1 MSDELLKTS
10 ISQGGRGVALRQK
23 SNVSVLAVPQV
34 LGTSPGPGTGCTV
47 FLNTLSDHAY
57 DGAQVDFIAMFF
69 GRTVIFETQ
78 FIDPL
83 VNASQPSIELTAY
96 GCAADYWQVQLT
108 LLNGSTPA
116 VQLQSSIVAFGVE
129 NISAASSSEATPF
142 RIPNL
147 APSAMGSVT
156 WDVPLGTSLWKAV
169 CVARVT
175 KSGGAGEAVGD
186 SYVTDSEI
194 AFDNVAGAVSAT
206 PPISGNTPGVWSDA
220 SMTSTTFTL
229 SATATEGEVSYAIPA
244 LDAGSLVTVTIT
256 LTELG
261 TG

>member
-34 LGTSPGPGTGCTV
+34 LGQSPGPGTGCTV

-108 LLNGSTPA
+108 LLSGSTPA

-129 NISAASSSEATPF
+129 NISAASAASAPPGIQRLLYSSSPQQVTIATPGIKQYVLIIGF
-142 RIPNL
+142 
-147 APSAMGSVT
+147 S
-156 WDVPLGTSLWKAV
+156 
-169 CVARVT
+169 
-175 KSGGAGEAVGD
+175 GAGTFKMPTGCVNGQEVEFLDGD
-186 SYVTDSEI
+186 GYFAI
-194 AFDNVAGAVSAT
+194 
-206 PPISGNTPGVWSDA
+206 NTP
-220 SMTSTTFTL
+220 TFTTTGGVTMADPQN
-229 SATATEGEVSYAIPA
+229 SGTFGTTVQPVAQAGNPASFVYGATDNKWFNA
-244 LDAGSLVTVTIT
+244 
-256 LTELG
+256 
-261 TG
+261 